1 MSTTTNRIIYLPDDE
16 PILHELYASVLQTAE
31 EIYILSAYLTEWDF
45 NVSLNKSNQRFSFI
59 FGRDFGLSRKKA
71 IKSVLNWLPNNKK
84 HGLLVAENINGF
96 HPKCLIWSKNNQ
108 YYSLI
113 GSSNLTVAAF
123 TNNYE
128 INIVNEIT
136 FEEFNNFKIWIESI
150 KKQCIAVSDDW
161 LEQYKESQLTAKNLH
176 DYIDTSTEN
185 TEVIIAAAH
194 NIQFNSELIKLR
206 QQQLKNHDRIRS
218 NLFLLIQQCA
228 NEEISNSGFYDELNK
243 YWSWENEN
251 NGQGIGNRLQSR
263 GWVRTGKKANFYQ
276 LCNSYLKIT
285 QASDEDRDNVVANEI
300 DTLATGIKNPVRG
313 AVLSELLCLEYP
325 ELYPVLNEPIVDF
338 LKDNK
343 INSARGSSEGS
354 RYIDIALKMRAIA
367 AQHKEISNL
376 AELDIL
382 IQTQYR

>member
-1 MSTTTNRIIYLPDDE
+1 MDYRVKRL
-16 PILHELYASVLQTAE
+16 L
-31 EIYILSAYLTEWDF
+31 
-45 NVSLNKSNQRFSFI
+45 
-59 FGRDFGLSRKKA
+59 
-71 IKSVLNWLPNNKK
+71 SVLNWLPNNKK
-84 HGLLVAENINGF
+84 HGLLVAENISGF
-96 HPKCLIWSKNNQ
+96 HPKCLVWSKNNQ

-136 FEEFNNFKIWIESI
+136 FEEYTNFKTWFESI

-161 LEQYKESQLTAKNLH
+161 LEQYKESLLTAKNLH
-176 DYIDTSTEN
+176 DYINKSTEN
-185 TEVIIAAAH
+185 TEVITAATH
-194 NIQFNSELIKLR
+194 NIQLNSELIKLR
-206 QQQLKNHDRIRS
+206 QQQLKNHDKIRS
-218 NLFLLIQQCA
+218 QLFSLIQKCA
-228 NEEISNSGFYDELNK
+228 NEEISNSNFYDELNK
-243 YWSWENEN
+243 YWNWENEN
-251 NGQGIGNRLQSR
+251 NGQVIGNRFQSR
-263 GWVRTGKKANFYQ
+263 GWVRTGKKANFHQ

-325 ELYPVLNEPIVDF
+325 KSYPVLNEPIIDF

-354 RYIDIALKMRAIA
+354 KYIDIALKMRAIV